1 MARYNHT
8 ALDDVVDQM
17 ARAKKRDEAFYEALR
32 QLFIANP
39 IPEWM
44 HEMHHAVRGS
54 ALRKARGG
62 GYCDYAPGGMV
73 RWRKQLEE
81 NATDWGVPPD
91 QVVAIHA
98 LIYG

>member
-8 ALDDVVDQM
+8 ALDDVIGQM
-17 ARAKKRDEAFYEALR
+17 ARAKERDEAFYEALK
-32 QLFIANP
+32 QLFIDNP
-39 IPEWM
+39 IPEWR
-44 HEMHHAVRGS
+44 HEMHHAVRAS
-54 ALRKARGG
+54 ALRRARSG

-73 RWRKQLEE
+73 RWRKQLGE
-81 NATDWGVPPD
+81 NATDWNVPPE

>member
-1 MARYNHT
+1 MTLPGLEYPEP
-8 ALDDVVDQM
+8 
-17 ARAKKRDEAFYEALR
+17 RDGAFFEALK
-32 QLFIANP
+32 QLFIQNP
-39 IPEWM
+39 IEEWM

-62 GYCDYAPGGMV
+62 GYRDYAPGGMV

-81 NATDWGVPPD
+81 NATDWHIPPEELLA
-91 QVVAIHA
+91 VHT